1 MGGSVGLSHVE
12 HTHAVTYVEDPAR
25 RRQLGRRA
33 QLLAVASVGMAG
45 TFLTRIGRTREA

>member
-12 HTHAVTYVEDPAR
+12 HTHAVTYVEDPA